1 MMEDEEFEMDLEDD
15 EEMDLEDDPNEEE
28 EIELE
33 DDPINDRVTEVELP
47 TRSVENLSDEIKRP
61 SVILTGFKTPTELE
75 FLKGLTGKGG
85 REVPLYVEFQGITKE
100 LSTIELTARTMTL
113 LNYISADY
121 GITLISESGV
131 PKKIDYTNPN
141 FVEKFITL

>member
-15 EEMDLEDDPNEEE
+15 EEMELDD
-28 EIELE
+28 
-33 DDPINDRVTEVELP
+33 DSINDRVTEVELP

-75 FLKGLTGKGG
+75 FLKGLTGNGG
-85 REVPLYVEFQGITKE
+85 REVPLYVEFQGIIKE

-113 LNYISADY
+113 LNYISTDY
-121 GITLISESGV
+121 DLTLISESGV